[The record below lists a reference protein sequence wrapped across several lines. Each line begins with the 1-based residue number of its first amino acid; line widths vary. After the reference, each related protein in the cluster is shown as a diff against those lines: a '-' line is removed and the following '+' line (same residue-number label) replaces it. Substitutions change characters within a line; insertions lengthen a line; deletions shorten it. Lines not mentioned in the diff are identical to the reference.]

1 MSGNDKN
8 ISLYSASD
16 IQKYLRG
23 ELSAP
28 EMHQL
33 ELAAL
38 EDPFLSDALEGMGIH
53 HSLPAP
59 SSLQQDLGELQKR
72 LDDRVGKK
80 DRKGYL
86 LFRSSWKVAAAVI
99 LLAGLGLTA
108 YFTSLT
114 TARSRKVE
122 SVAQK
127 TQTPQIPA
135 TADSIALEDRAVAKQ
150 QDVAAPREQATA
162 KKAAPSPEPA
172 ILPGTAADIAQ
183 AAPAKADNDK
193 ADKEIY
199 TSKERAKAY
208 DYKTK
213 SSLNKKDTLNF
224 TNGYVSQDK
233 QAAAPASTPAPSPA
247 GASATAPAGNVLAR
261 RTAGLNITS
270 PSEQLV
276 FTGKVIDQNKNPLPG
291 AALYLAGNGN
301 YTFNTTT
308 DKNGFFSLKLPKKD
322 SAFKLTVAS
331 LGYEQASLGLSM
343 ENRTGNIIQLQPQAN
358 AMNEVVVTGFGT
370 KRKEILQDNSEPRK
384 DFLSKKAAPA
394 DGWPAYQSFLEVSKQ
409 AINPDSTLKGNETI
423 SFIVNKEGALSSFKV
438 EQSLSPAHDSAVIQL
453 IRQGPSWK
461 LLKGK
466 KTRAWVTILF

>member
-16 IQKYLRG
+16 IQKYLSG

-59 SSLQQDLGELQKR
+59 SSFQQDLGDLQKR

-114 TARSRKVE
+114 TARSRKAE

-127 TQTPQIPA
+127 SQTPQVPA

-150 QDVAAPREQATA
+150 QDVAAPRNDFKASSPPEEVLSRETQPPAASPKQTAPREQATG
-162 KKAAPSPEPA
+162 KKAASSPEPA
-172 ILPGTAADIAQ
+172 ILPGTAADDIAQ
-183 AAPAKADNDK
+183 AAPAKV
-193 ADKEIY
+193 DKEMY
-199 TSKERAKAY
+199 TSKKRENVYNYKAAASW
-208 DYKTK
+208 DR
-213 SSLNKKDTLNF
+213 KDTLNF
-224 TNGYVSQDK
+224 TNGYTSLDK
-233 QAAAPASTPAPSPA
+233 E
-247 GASATAPAGNVLAR
+247 ATAPV
-261 RTAGLNITS
+261 I
-270 PSEQLV
+270 

-384 DFLSKKAAPA
+384 DFLSKKAVPA
-394 DGWPAYQSFLEVSKQ
+394 DGWPAYQSYLEVSKQ